1 MLGGPRCRTHPAP
14 RPAFTVHIRE
24 LLFPS
29 ARSPGRVDTHFSGS
43 LCRPWLLLALRASHA
58 SVSSTCP
65 QRCEGC
71 SWTCGVA
78 PFFSMGLPDQPRTG
92 LGDRQPPRAVPEG
105 QSLSPWARGPG
116 WEAWSPAFASG
127 GRCPQDLVAAKRRHG
142 PETSRTL
149 PMTNSE
155 KSERAGVPGDAQP
168 GSGSRNES
176 PDLAVCLRCFPG
188 NE

>member
-1 MLGGPRCRTHPAP
+1 MSHTPCPPPRVHCPHPGAP
-14 RPAFTVHIRE
+14 FSLRSESGACGHSFLQVPVPSLAAARPVGFAQ
-24 LLFPS
+24 P
-29 ARSPGRVDTHFSGS
+29 
-43 LCRPWLLLALRASHA
+43 
-58 SVSSTCP
+58 VSSTHP

-71 SWTCGVA
+71 SRTCGVA
-78 PFFSMGLPDQPRTG
+78 PFSSMGLPDQPRTG

-105 QSLSPWARGPG
+105 QSLSPWARGPS

-142 PETSRTL
+142 PETPGTL

-176 PDLAVCLRCFPG
+176 PDLAVRLRCFPG